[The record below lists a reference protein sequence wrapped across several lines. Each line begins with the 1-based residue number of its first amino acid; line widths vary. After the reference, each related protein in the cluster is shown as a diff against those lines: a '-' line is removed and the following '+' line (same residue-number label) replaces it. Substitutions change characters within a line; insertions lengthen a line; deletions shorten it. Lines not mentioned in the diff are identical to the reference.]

1 MAARSAMFNDKFKEE
16 VIRCLEKAGWKVIQD
31 PFYIRHDKLSFNIDL
46 EVEKEGTPRLIEIKS
61 FLSKGFLEDFYAA
74 RGKYQTYQDVLTI
87 KGITTPLYLA
97 VPYQTYKT
105 GFMNPFIQTIL
116 VQSNIKLLVYNI
128 KTKRITK
135 WTK

>member
-1 MAARSAMFNDKFKEE
+1 MFDDKFKEE
-16 VIRCLEKAGWKVIQD
+16 VIRCLAKAGWNVIQD
-31 PFYIRHDKLSFNIDL
+31 PFYVRHNKLSFNIDL
-46 EVEKEGTPRLIEIKS
+46 EVEKEGETRLIEIKS

-74 RGKYQTYQDVLTI
+74 RGKYQTYQDVLNI

-97 VPYQTYKT
+97 VPYQTYQT
-105 GFMNPFIQTIL
+105 GFTNPFIQTIL

-128 KTKRITK
+128 RTKRISR